1 MNEQPKLQKLLRSET
16 FLVAALLAV
25 AGGFMDA
32 YTYLHR
38 GGVFANAETG
48 NMVMLS
54 IRLTQGRWQEAIRYF
69 VPIFAFACGILT
81 VEVIK
86 KYRHSTGRFHWRQMT
101 LLAEAAVLLAASCI
115 PEGRWDSAV
124 NVMVA
129 FVCAVQVETFR
140 KVRGNPF
147 ASTMCTGNLRSGMES
162 LFHAVTGGDRERLVK
177 SACYFGVIL
186 CFLLGA
192 ALGVTVSDRLMQKSL
207 LVPMLFQ
214 LAVFF
219 LLCDE
224 QRLEQ
229 EQNRAA

>member
-1 MNEQPKLQKLLRSET
+1 MNKQPKLQQLLRSET

-48 NMVMLS
+48 NMVMMS
-54 IRLTQGRWQEAIRYF
+54 IRLTEGRWQEALRYF

-81 VEVIK
+81 VEIVK
-86 KYRHSTGRFHWRQMT
+86 KYRHAAGRFHWRQMT
-101 LLAEAAVLLAASCI
+101 ILAEMAVLLAATCI

-162 LFHAVTGGDRERLVK
+162 LFHAVSGGDRERLSK
-177 SACYFGVIL
+177 SICYFGVIL
-186 CFLLGA
+186 SFLLGA
-192 ALGVTVSDRLMQKSL
+192 SLGVAVSDHLMQRSL
-207 LVPMLFQ
+207 LVPMGFQ
-214 LAVFF
+214 FVVF
-219 LLCDE
+219 LLLYDE
-224 QRLEQ
+224 QRLEREQ
-229 EQNRAA
+229 ERAA